1 MPYFQKAQGRG
12 NCGFFETL
20 PIELLHYIFD
30 YLPLTEIGQLAL
42 ASDALRVKV
51 ANWIWTTKCQNRA
64 VFKFSQLFTNEFDV
78 LTIPATQLGRTE
90 ILSLY
95 LSSQSKLDEYGVLCK
110 RLTCLSHTTDRLKF
124 AFTAFK
130 YCLHRHEGKIKK
142 LLEDEKLDE
151 ISEEWSGCI
160 HLLQV
165 HMSIRFLTASI
176 ARAVLGITLRAP

>member
-95 LSSQSKLDEYGVLCK
+95 LSGQSKLDEYGVLCK

-124 AFTAFK
+124 AFTAFE
-130 YCLHRHEGKIKK
+130 YCLHRHQGKIIK
-142 LLEDEKLDE
+142 LLEVAFPDEGTKATSNSLTF
-151 ISEEWSGCI
+151 S
-160 HLLQV
+160 H
-165 HMSIRFLTASI
+165 FLNTI
-176 ARAVLGITLRAP
+176 FENCV

>member
-78 LTIPATQLGRTE
+78 LTIPATQLGRTVVFYHA
-90 ILSLY
+90 IYYYLYFKPMHLVWVYKKQPIRNNQLS
-95 LSSQSKLDEYGVLCK
+95 
-110 RLTCLSHTTDRLKF
+110 
-124 AFTAFK
+124 
-130 YCLHRHEGKIKK
+130 
-142 LLEDEKLDE
+142 
-151 ISEEWSGCI
+151 
-160 HLLQV
+160 
-165 HMSIRFLTASI
+165 
-176 ARAVLGITLRAP
+176 

>member
-1 MPYFQKAQGRG
+1 M
-12 NCGFFETL
+12 
-20 PIELLHYIFD
+20 
-30 YLPLTEIGQLAL
+30 
-42 ASDALRVKV
+42 
-51 ANWIWTTKCQNRA
+51 
-64 VFKFSQLFTNEFDV
+64 
-78 LTIPATQLGRTE
+78 
-90 ILSLY
+90 Y

-124 AFTAFK
+124 AFTAFE
-130 YCLHRHEGKIKK
+130 YCLQRHQEKIKK